1 MNLSTLALT
10 LVTVVLWGLIPIF
23 DKLALS
29 QFSASPLVGI
39 AIRTVAV
46 AVLALPIAAAFG
58 NGAGTVKAMP
68 PLAIALF
75 VASGITSLLLSQ
87 YSYYALLQ
95 RADVSKVFPFLF
107 SAAPVVTLLIG
118 VFAMGETMTVKQ
130 ILGVLLV
137 VGGGL
142 LLL

>member
-39 AIRTVAV
+39 AIRSVGV

-58 NGAGTVKAMP
+58 NGAAAVKAMP

-118 VFAMGETMTVKQ
+118 VFAMGETMTMKQ

>member
-10 LVTVVLWGLIPIF
+10 LVTVLLWGLIPIL

-29 QFSASPLVGI
+29 QFAASPLVGI
-39 AIRTVAV
+39 AIRTVGV
-46 AVLALPIAAAFG
+46 AVIALPLGLTFG
-58 NGAGTVKAMP
+58 NGSSALKAMP
-68 PLAIALF
+68 PMAIALF

-95 RADVSKVFPFLF
+95 RADVSRVFPFLF

-118 VFAMGETMTVKQ
+118 VFALGETLTLKQ
-130 ILGVLLV
+130 LLGVLLV

>member
-1 MNLSTLALT
+1 MSLSTILLT

-29 QFSASPLVGI
+29 HVSASPLIGI
-39 AIRTVAV
+39 TIRTLGV
-46 AVLALPIAAAFG
+46 AVLALPLAAAVGKGFG
-58 NGAGTVKAMP
+58 DVKAMP
-68 PLAIALF
+68 PAAIALF
-75 VASGITSLLLSQ
+75 VASGVTSLLLAQ
-87 YSYYALLQ
+87 YSYYTLLQ
-95 RADVSKVFPFLF
+95 RADVSRVFPFLF

-118 VFAMGETMTVKQ
+118 VFAMGETMTLKQ
-130 ILGVLLV
+130 ILGVMLV